1 MPDWLDALL
10 NSLQDS
16 ALGEAVRGTP
26 FLYPTLES
34 LHILGVAVLVGPAFA
49 FDLRLL
55 GVARRVISVTTSAR
69 QPLPVSHIGLAIAAV
84 TGVVLLS
91 AQATAVAG
99 SAAAPWKLG
108 LLVVAGVN
116 VLVFHRGIYR
126 RVDEWANAAVTPA
139 PARVAACV
147 SLAAWAGVIFAG
159 RFLAYT

>member
-34 LHILGVAVLVGPAFA
+34 LHILGIAVLVGPAFA

-55 GVARRVISVTTSAR
+55 GVGRRLVPVTTAAR
-69 QPLPVSHIGLAIAAV
+69 YLLPVSHVGLVISLV
-84 TGVVLLS
+84 TGVALLS

-108 LLVVAGVN
+108 LLLMAGLN
-116 VLVFHRGIYR
+116 VLVFHRGVYR
-126 RVDEWANAAVTPA
+126 RVDQWANAAVA
-139 PARVAACV
+139 PTAVRIASGV
-147 SLAAWAGVIFAG
+147 SFTAWTGVIFAG
-159 RFLAYT
+159 RFLAHV